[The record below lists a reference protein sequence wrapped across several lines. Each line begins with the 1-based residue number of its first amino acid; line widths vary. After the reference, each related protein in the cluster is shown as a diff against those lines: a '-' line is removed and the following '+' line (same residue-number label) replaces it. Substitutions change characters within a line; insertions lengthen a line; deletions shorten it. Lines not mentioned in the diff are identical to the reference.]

1 MKLKYPL
8 ILLGLVVLSG
18 CGVEPPLQG
27 RQDPYPPP
35 QITFVDGDL
44 RKMTPVGM
52 PILTRDEG
60 GLLHVAVPIR
70 ADTDRT
76 LFIDYRAT
84 FVDRN
89 GQLLSQS
96 SWLPKVLSPHVPDQ
110 IMVNS
115 MSPRAAD
122 FQLDIRYS
130 K

>member
-1 MKLKYPL
+1 MKLAYPL
-8 ILLGLVVLSG
+8 MLLSLTLLAG

-27 RQDPYPPP
+27 RRDPYPPP

-44 RKMTPVGM
+44 RKMTPIGTPV
-52 PILTRDEG
+52 LTRDEG

-70 ADTDRT
+70 ADTDQT
-76 LFIDYRAT
+76 LFIDYRVS
-84 FVDRN
+84 FIDRN

-96 SWLPKVLSPHVPDQ
+96 TWLAKILSPHVPDQ
-110 IMVNS
+110 IQVNS
-115 MSPRAAD
+115 MTSRAAD